1 MIELSKKPK
10 DDLRVALVTDVGLEV
25 ANSFTD
31 KELNELGLFC
41 LTIVKNNLKMK
52 VREERKSKE
61 I

>member
-1 MIELSKKPK
+1 MIELSKKAK

-31 KELNELGLFC
+31 EELNRLGVFF

-52 VREERKSKE
+52 TRKENRTS
-61 I
+61 